1 MLTYRDIIME
11 AVEYTWPLFILD
23 TFHVKSYQGVTE
35 DVLIEKRKDW
45 IQVCVFAQKR
55 ILQ

>member
-23 TFHVKSYQGVTE
+23 TFHVKSYQGVNE